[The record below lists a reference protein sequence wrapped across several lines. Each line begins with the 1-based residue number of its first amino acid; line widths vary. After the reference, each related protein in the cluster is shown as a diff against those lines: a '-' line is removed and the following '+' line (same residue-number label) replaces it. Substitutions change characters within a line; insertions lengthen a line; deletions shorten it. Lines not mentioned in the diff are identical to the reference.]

1 MKLINEINSNM
12 PGQLFSDR
20 IHLLCV
26 NGCQICERVHI
37 YTHTPQFICTY
48 TYGQTVMKITY

>member
-1 MKLINEINSNM
+1 MKLINEINSNV

-20 IHLLCV
+20 IHLLR
-26 NGCQICERVHI
+26 GERVHI